1 LALSFVKRIEHI
13 RPGNKRGD
21 HVEKI
26 EGSGARFGAAVMR
39 KKQRLF
45 PDLGVWP
52 LHAKH
57 ADSMKATTEST
68 VEPEQLYAKAIEADP
83 RVLLCLGLNSI
94 INPSAVRAEF

>member
-1 LALSFVKRIEHI
+1 MNSERLRLGELALSFVKRIEHI

-21 HVEKI
+21 HEEKI
-26 EGSGARFGAAVMR
+26 EGSGARFGAALMR

-57 ADSMKATTEST
+57 ADSF
-68 VEPEQLYAKAIEADP
+68 
-83 RVLLCLGLNSI
+83 
-94 INPSAVRAEF
+94 INHSAARAEF